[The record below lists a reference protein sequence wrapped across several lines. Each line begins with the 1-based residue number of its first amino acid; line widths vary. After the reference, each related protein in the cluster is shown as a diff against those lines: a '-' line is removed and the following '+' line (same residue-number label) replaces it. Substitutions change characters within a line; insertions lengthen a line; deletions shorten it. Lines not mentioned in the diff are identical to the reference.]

1 MNFPKIALRGDST
14 LEGGNKIINKLISL
28 GASNPNDIRG
38 YGSGYYFIDYYG
50 NIDTEMYLPIG
61 YKLISHISELKST
74 KLFKLL

>member
-1 MNFPKIALRGDST
+1 MEYPKIALKGDST
-14 LEGGNKIINKLISL
+14 LEGGTKIINKLVSL

-61 YKLISHISELKST
+61 YKLVTLEQKQ
-74 KLFKLL
+74 KLFKLI

>member
-14 LEGGNKIINKLISL
+14 LEGGTKIITRLKSL
-28 GASNPNDIRG
+28 GADNPNDIRG

-61 YKLISHISELKST
+61 YKLVTLEQKQ
-74 KLFKLL
+74 KLFKLI

>member
-1 MNFPKIALRGDST
+1 MSFPKIALKSDGT
-14 LEGGNKIINKLISL
+14 LEGGTKIITRLKSL

-61 YKLISHISELKST
+61 YKLVTLEQKQ
-74 KLFKLL
+74 KLFKLI